1 MKYTT
6 TEILYMYGL
15 RVVLILWS
23 LLFIG
28 AVLVYMHNG
37 TDVTE
42 YKRFWDITVGGLAII
57 LVLRIIK

>member
-15 RVVLILWS
+15 RIILS
-23 LLFIG
+23 LWGILAFGMI
-28 AVLVYMHNG
+28 LVYMNDG
-37 TDVTE
+37 TNLFLYE
-42 YKRFWDITVGGLAII
+42 RFRDITIGGLAII